1 MNRWYIDSSAAIK
14 LVYEE
19 KESEA
24 LDAYIAAENVTLV
37 SSYLLETEMRR
48 ATFRLALS
56 QEAVTEFLVGVD
68 LYEVPESVFRLA
80 GLIPSSGLRS
90 LDALHLAAAMRLH
103 VAGILTYDKRMAN
116 AARELGFFVS
126 SPH

>member
-24 LDAYIAAENVTLV
+24 LDAYIATESVALV

-80 GLIPSSGLRS
+80 GLIPTPGLRS
-90 LDALHLAAAMRLH
+90 LDSIHLAAATRLK
-103 VAGILTYDKRMAN
+103 VDGILTYDTRMAT
-116 AARELGFFVS
+116 AARELGFPVIA
-126 SPH
+126 PA